1 MSTQLSASN
10 PRIKRL
16 IDDGYPVLQLISTLS
31 LNELKEEHI
40 TPNDLYKAGLTVEEI
55 FKLGY
60 TYGEIHDVY
69 KRYKNG
75 VMLMKYPMWEMDKLK
90 RLQTLLNKCKQ
101 GFLQSRDR
109 NCTYTQTQATRDDGY
124 RHFGGTNLNKR
135 SRRRRK

>member
-1 MSTQLSASN
+1 MSIQLSAPI

-16 IDDGYPVLQLISTLS
+16 IDDGYPVLQLISNLS
-31 LNELKEEHI
+31 LNELKEEQI

-55 FKLGY
+55 FKLGF
-60 TYGEIHDVY
+60 TYGEIHEVY
-69 KRYKNG
+69 KRYKEG
-75 VMLMKYPMWEMDKLK
+75 VMLMKNPKWEIDKLK

-109 NCTYTQTQATRDDGY
+109 NCTYTQTQPTRDDGY

-135 SRRRRK
+135 SRRRK